1 MTLPAH
7 AQPPARPAVDR
18 RDVPVPPVA
27 LSLRGWGS
35 RRADAVPQVDV
46 DALVQAWRRGDDEA
60 RDTVLGE
67 VRRRTL
73 RYLAGLRV
81 PAHECE
87 DLAQE
92 VCLAVFKAAP
102 GWHADGTSVW
112 ALVFTIARNKHIDRV
127 RSSARTAVLGAH
139 ADAVEHELGAR
150 ADTDAGPE
158 QQVLLGELSQ
168 HMAALLELLAP
179 NQRDVLVLRIVVGL
193 SVAETAD
200 ALGLKHGSVHVLQH
214 RALTKLRAL
223 LAGGT
228 G

>member
-7 AQPPARPAVDR
+7 VQPPARPAVDR
-18 RDVPVPPVA
+18 WRVPVPSVA
-27 LSLRGWGS
+27 ISLRGRGS
-35 RRADAVPQVDV
+35 RHDDAARQVDV
-46 DALVQAWRRGDDEA
+46 DVLVQAWRHGDDEA
-60 RDTVLGE
+60 RDAVLGE

-92 VCLAVFKAAP
+92 VCLAVLEAAP
-102 GWHADGTSVW
+102 GWQSDGASLW

-127 RSSARTAVLGAH
+127 RRSARTAVLGAS
-139 ADAVEHELGAR
+139 ADYVEHELGAR
-150 ADTDAGPE
+150 ADAAAGPE

-168 HMAALLELLAP
+168 QMAALLELLSP

-214 RALTKLRAL
+214 RALTRLRSL
-223 LAGGT
+223 LAGGAR
-228 G
+228 